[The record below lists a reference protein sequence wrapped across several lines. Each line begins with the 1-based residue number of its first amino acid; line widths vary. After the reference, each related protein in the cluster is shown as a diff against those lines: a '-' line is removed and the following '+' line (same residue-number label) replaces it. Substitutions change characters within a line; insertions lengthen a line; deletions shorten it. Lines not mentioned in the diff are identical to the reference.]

1 MKIIQTSDKS
11 IGKHYLLL
19 DDNGDSIRITT
30 PTLMFK
36 QVVKEGL
43 LKKGKGLNQREEN
56 KVVRFIE
63 NNQDNLREMSL
74 RVALKLA
81 DIIRKHPRQFEEI
94 AKVTVTKGL

>member
-1 MKIIQTSDKS
+1 
-11 IGKHYLLL
+11 
-19 DDNGDSIRITT
+19 
-30 PTLMFK
+30 MF
-36 QVVKEGL
+36 